1 MSVCSGW
8 LRIGREA
15 LLVTI
20 SARSRAFAFVLAALA
35 CAVMPGS
42 TAAANDFPSVNHE
55 GYHSYAEMSDFLE
68 GVESAN
74 PGIARKVS
82 IGQSYQ
88 GRPIWALKISDNVG
102 SDENEPEVLFTGQMH
117 AREWL
122 AQEQN
127 LRIVELLTSN
137 YDSTPDSQLETRV
150 TDIVDSLE
158 IWIIPMLNPDGGE
171 YDIASGSFRNQRKN
185 RQPVGSG
192 VQPGIDLNR
201 NFSFNWACCG
211 GSSGKP
217 GNFYYRGNA
226 PWQGVETMRLRDFVL
241 DRIVGGRQQIR
252 AAIDWHS
259 FNEEIMWP
267 FGYTRTDLPR
277 AMAADD
283 LAAFRSVAR
292 GMADLNGYM
301 PKQLSDLYILDGG
314 SIDWLYGE
322 QRIFALLIEV
332 YPLDDSH
339 VGGFYPP
346 DNVIERETT
355 RNDGA
360 VLYFLEHVACPY
372 RAADLDATH
381 CGPLDDD
388 FETGRG
394 WTVNPLGSD
403 TASGGAW
410 QRAIPA
416 KNKTSVGQKQRAYG
430 FSARHALVTGAL
442 RGASA
447 GANDLDGLTSVRSPG
462 FDLGGPSSSGWRVQ
476 FRYTLGHAA
485 NSSSADYL
493 RLLVDGQEV
502 WRSNGSASERNA
514 AWQLANVNVDAFA
527 GLTVR
532 LTFEACDCAADSLVE
547 AVVDDV
553 RVYQVP

>member
-1 MSVCSGW
+1 VIAP
-8 LRIGREA
+8 L
-15 LLVTI
+15 
-20 SARSRAFAFVLAALA
+20 RSRAFALLLATLA
-35 CAVMPGS
+35 CVVMPGTA
-42 TAAANDFPSVNHE
+42 TAANVFPANHE
-55 GYHSYAEMSDFLE
+55 GYHSYAEMSAFLD
-68 GVESAN
+68 GVESAH
-74 PGIARKVS
+74 PGIARKLS

-122 AQEQN
+122 SQEQN
-127 LRIVELLTSN
+127 LRIIELLTSN
-137 YDSTPDSQLETRV
+137 YDSSPESGLEERV
-150 TDIVDSLE
+150 SDIVDGLE
-158 IWIIPMLNPDGGE
+158 IWVIPMLNPDGAE
-171 YDIASGSFRNQRKN
+171 YDIGNPSNGFRNQRKN

-201 NFSFNWACCG
+201 NFSYGWGCCA

-217 GNFYYRGNA
+217 GSFYYRGKA
-226 PWQGVETMRLRDFVL
+226 PWQGVETARLRDFVL
-241 DRIVGGRQQIR
+241 NRVVDGRQQIR
-252 AAIDWHS
+252 AAIDWHA

-267 FGYTRTDLPR
+267 FGYTKKDLPR
-277 AMAADD
+277 AMAVDD
-283 LAAFRSVAR
+283 LAAFRAVAR

-301 PKQLSDLYILDGG
+301 PKQLSDLYVFDGG

-322 QRIFALLIEV
+322 QRIFALVIEV

-346 DNVIERETT
+346 ENIIARETT

-372 RAADLDATH
+372 RAADLDDTH

-394 WTVNPLGSD
+394 WMVNPLGGD
-403 TASGGAW
+403 TAPRGAW

-416 KNKTSVGQKQRAYG
+416 KNKTGAGVKQRANG
-430 FSARHALVTGAL
+430 FSARYALVTGAS
-442 RGASA
+442 RGSSA
-447 GANDLDGLTSVRSPG
+447 GANDLDGLTSVRSPQ
-462 FDLGGPSSSGWRVQ
+462 FELGGPGSNGWRVQ

-502 WRSNGSASERNA
+502 WRAPGAASQRNA
-514 AWQLANVNVDAFA
+514 SWQLVSLSLD
-527 GLTVR
+527 GYSGEGVR
-532 LTFEACDCAADSLVE
+532 LTFEACDCAADSLLE